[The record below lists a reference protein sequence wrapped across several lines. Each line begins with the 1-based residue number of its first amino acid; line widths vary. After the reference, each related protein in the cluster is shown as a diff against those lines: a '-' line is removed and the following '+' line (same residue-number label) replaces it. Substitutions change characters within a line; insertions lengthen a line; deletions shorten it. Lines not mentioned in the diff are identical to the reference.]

1 MVMSKDELVH
11 MQADFVRTGKMK
23 DWLEGAILRAQADLK
38 EWRRDFEAMPWGM
51 LDWID
56 DVIGTVARLQACRE
70 ARGMVMQASWARA
83 VELSER
89 RLRDLATSVPSADM
103 PVKVAKHTA
112 ELRAWASVI
121 AMMKSL
127 EG

>member
-11 MQADFVRTGKMK
+11 MQADLVRTGKMK
-23 DWLEGAILRAQADLK
+23 DWLEGVIQRAQADLK
-38 EWRRDFEAMPWGM
+38 EWRGDFEAMPWGM

-56 DVIGTVARLQACRE
+56 DVIDTVARLQAGRE
-70 ARGMVMQASWARA
+70 VRGMVNQASWARA
-83 VELSER
+83 VELAER
-89 RLRDLATSVPSADM
+89 RLRDLATSVPAAVL
-103 PVKVAKHTA
+103 PVRLAKHTA

-121 AMMKSL
+121 AKMKSL